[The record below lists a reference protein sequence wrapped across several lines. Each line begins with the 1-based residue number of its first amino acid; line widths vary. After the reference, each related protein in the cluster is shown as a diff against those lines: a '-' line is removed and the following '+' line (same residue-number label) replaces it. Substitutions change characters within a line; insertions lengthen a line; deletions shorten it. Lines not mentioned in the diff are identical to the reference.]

1 MGGRIDNSWSL
12 IKASA
17 AVLRKDRELMVFPVV
32 SMIASIV
39 LMVAFALPMFI
50 SGAFEAIGDGNR
62 VLGYIVGFLF
72 YVCQYTIIFFCNTA
86 LVGAAMIRLRGGD
99 PNVGDGFRIAR
110 ERAGT
115 ILGYAL
121 IAATVGMVL
130 NMISERVGFL
140 GKIIVSL
147 IGFAWNV
154 ATFLVV
160 PVLVVE
166 NVGPTDA
173 IKRSGQL
180 LKQTWGEQVIGN
192 AGMGLAFGL
201 LTFALIMVGVGVIM
215 AAASLGS
222 MVLLFGTIAAVVLAV
237 VALGLV
243 ASALTGIYTAAV
255 YNYAMTGQAGDEFS
269 MDLVQNAFRAK

>member
-1 MGGRIDNSWSL
+1 MGGRIGNSWSL

-32 SMIASIV
+32 SMIASIA

-50 SGAFEAIGDGNR
+50 TGAFEAIGDGNKT
-62 VLGYIVGFLF
+62 LGYIVGFLF
-72 YVCQYTIIFFCNTA
+72 YVCQYTIVFFCNTA

-115 ILGYAL
+115 ILGYAI

-140 GKIIVSL
+140 GKIVVSL

-180 LKQTWGEQVIGN
+180 LKQTWGEQVVGN

-201 LTFALIMVGVGVIM
+201 VMFAVIM
-215 AAASLGS
+215 LGIALVVGSLAIGS
-222 MVLLFGTIAAVVLAV
+222 LVLLFGAIAASVLAM
-237 VALGLV
+237 VAVGLV
-243 ASALTGIYTAAV
+243 ASALSGIYTAAV
-255 YNYAMTGQAGDEFS
+255 YNYATTGQTGGEFS
-269 MDLVQNAFRAK
+269 LDQVQKAFLPK

>member
-1 MGGRIDNSWSL
+1 MFGRVGNSWAL

-17 AVLRKDRELMVFPVV
+17 AVLRKDRELVIFPIV
-32 SMIASIV
+32 SMVASII
-39 LMVAFALPMFI
+39 LMISFALPMWF
-50 SGAFEAIGDGNR
+50 SGAFESIERGNN
-62 VLGYIVGFLF
+62 VLAYVVGFLF
-72 YVCQYTIIFFCNTA
+72 YLCQYTIIFFCNTA

-99 PNVGDGFRIAR
+99 PTVNDGLRIASQR
-110 ERAGT
+110 FPT
-115 ILGYAL
+115 ILGYAF

-130 NMISERVGFL
+130 KTISERVGIL
-140 GKIIVSL
+140 GKIVVSL

-160 PVLVVE
+160 PVLVME

-173 IKRSGQL
+173 IKRSSQL

-192 AGMGLAFGL
+192 TGMGLAFGL
-201 LTFALIMVGVGVIM
+201 LTFALIMVGVGIVM
-215 AAASLGS
+215 VAASIGS

-243 ASALTGIYTAAV
+243 GSALSGIYTAAV
-255 YNYAMTGQAGDEFS
+255 YNYAMTGQAGGEFS

>member
-1 MGGRIDNSWSL
+1 MFDRIGNSWDL

-17 AVLRKDRELMVFPVV
+17 AVLRKDRELVIFPIV
-32 SMIASIV
+32 SMVASII
-39 LMVAFALPMFI
+39 LMVSFALPMWF
-50 SGAFEAIGDGNR
+50 SGAFESIERGNNGLAY
-62 VLGYIVGFLF
+62 VVGFLF
-72 YVCQYTIIFFCNTA
+72 YLCQYTIIFFCNTA

-99 PNVGDGFRIAR
+99 PTVSDGLRIASQR
-110 ERAGT
+110 FPT
-115 ILGYAL
+115 ILGYAF

-130 NMISERVGFL
+130 KTISERVGFL
-140 GKIIVSL
+140 GQIVVSL
-147 IGFAWNV
+147 VGFAWNV

-160 PVLVVE
+160 PVLVME

-173 IKRSGQL
+173 IKRSSQL

-192 AGMGLAFGL
+192 TGMGLAFGL
-201 LTFALIMVGVGVIM
+201 LTFALIIVGVGVIM
-215 AAASLGS
+215 AAASIGS
-222 MVLLFGTIAAVVLAV
+222 MVLLFGTIAGVVLAV

-243 ASALTGIYTAAV
+243 GSALSGIYTAAV

>member
-1 MGGRIDNSWSL
+1 MFDRIGNSWNL

-17 AVLRKDRELMVFPVV
+17 AVLRKDRELLIFPIV
-32 SMIASIV
+32 SMMASIM
-39 LMVAFALPMFI
+39 LMISFALPMWF
-50 SGAFEAIGDGNR
+50 SGAFESIERGNNILAY
-62 VLGYIVGFLF
+62 VVGFLF
-72 YVCQYTIIFFCNTA
+72 YLCQYTIIFFCNTA

-99 PNVGDGFRIAR
+99 PTVNDGLRIASQR
-110 ERAGT
+110 FPT
-115 ILGYAL
+115 ILGYAF

-130 NMISERVGFL
+130 KTISERVGFL
-140 GKIIVSL
+140 GQIVVSL
-147 IGFAWNV
+147 VGFAWNV

-160 PVLVVE
+160 PVLVME

-173 IKRSGQL
+173 IKRSSQL
-180 LKQTWGEQVIGN
+180 LKQTWGEQVVGN

-215 AAASLGS
+215 AAASIGS
-222 MVLLFGTIAAVVLAV
+222 MVLLFGAIAGVVLAV
-237 VALGLV
+237 VAMGLV

>member
-1 MGGRIDNSWSL
+1 MFDRIGNSWNL

-17 AVLRKDRELMVFPVV
+17 AVLRKDRELLIFPIV
-32 SMIASIV
+32 SMMASIM
-39 LMVAFALPMFI
+39 LMISFALPMWF
-50 SGAFEAIGDGNR
+50 SGAFESIERGNNILAY
-62 VLGYIVGFLF
+62 VVGFLF
-72 YVCQYTIIFFCNTA
+72 YLCQYTIVFFCNTA

-99 PNVGDGFRIAR
+99 PTVNDGLRIASQR
-110 ERAGT
+110 FPT
-115 ILGYAL
+115 ILGYAF

-130 NMISERVGFL
+130 KTISERVGIL
-140 GKIIVSL
+140 GKIVVSL
-147 IGFAWNV
+147 VGFAWNV

-160 PVLVVE
+160 PVLVME

-173 IKRSGQL
+173 IKRSSQL
-180 LKQTWGEQVIGN
+180 LKQTWGEQVVGN

-215 AAASLGS
+215 AAASIGS
-222 MVLLFGTIAAVVLAV
+222 MVLLFGAIAGVVLAV
-237 VALGLV
+237 VAMGLV

>member
-1 MGGRIDNSWSL
+1 MGSRIGNSWGL

-17 AVLRKDRELMVFPVV
+17 AVLRKDRELMVFPIV
-32 SMIASIV
+32 SMVASII
-39 LMVAFALPMFI
+39 LMAAFALPLFLT
-50 SGAFEAIGDGNR
+50 GAFEAIGDGNK

-99 PNVGDGFRIAR
+99 PNVNDGFRIAR

-130 NMISERVGFL
+130 NMIAERVGII
-140 GKIIVSL
+140 GKFIVSL

-201 LTFALIMVGVGVIM
+201 IMFGVAMLGVVLVVGALAVGSIVLVVGAI
-215 AAASLGS
+215 
-222 MVLLFGTIAAVVLAV
+222 IAAVLAM
-237 VALGLV
+237 VAVGLV

-255 YNYAMTGQAGDEFS
+255 YNYATTGHGGGAFSQDQVQQAF
-269 MDLVQNAFRAK
+269 LPK

>member
-1 MGGRIDNSWSL
+1 MGGRIGNSWSL

-39 LMVAFALPMFI
+39 LMAAFALPLFI

-62 VLGYIVGFLF
+62 VLGYIVGFIF

-140 GKIIVSL
+140 GKIVVSL

-201 LTFALIMVGVGVIM
+201 MMVAVIAVGVGIVM
-215 AAASLGS
+215 AAAAIGSL
-222 MVLLFGTIAAVVLAV
+222 VLLFGTIIGVVLAM
-237 VALGLV
+237 VAMGLI

-255 YNYAMTGQAGDEFS
+255 YNYATTGQAGGEFS
-269 MDLVQNAFRAK
+269 QEQVQKAFLPK